1 MAGRARCSALQ
12 ALVGRAAGPGQPQ
25 TGGAWSMYTSPTR
38 PPACLSLKR
47 CRRRPFRADV
57 AAAHTLVCWLRRAS
71 VASGARRTAD
81 GPGPWAGWPRGRR
94 TRLATHDSGLAAAE
108 RLPLAADVAP
118 PGQSTHRRD
127 DRKSSGPEPDW
138 RWLGTAVARL
148 DPSKWRAAA
157 TRTSC
162 EITGSRA
169 GSGGDPAV
177 RHATGCVGW
186 PTAPVAARGLFVGH
200 RQTCTSGCTPSL
212 RPSQWTLPGCWLAHS
227 C

>member
-1 MAGRARCSALQ
+1 MLTWQPLTRSFAGCAEPR
-12 ALVGRAAGPGQPQ
+12 
-25 TGGAWSMYTSPTR
+25 SP
-38 PPACLSLKR
+38 A
-47 CRRRPFRADV
+47 V
-57 AAAHTLVCWLRRAS
+57 
-71 VASGARRTAD
+71 GARRTAD

-157 TRTSC
+157 TRTFC

-177 RHATGCVGW
+177 QHATGCVGW
-186 PTAPVAARGLFVGH
+186 PTALVPVRPAPLGALPPSDRHSGHCPDAGWHTAARECAAPYY
-200 RQTCTSGCTPSL
+200 RC
-212 RPSQWTLPGCWLAHS
+212 
-227 C
+227 